1 MKPTMRITLLA
12 ALLATV
18 PGCASSASTGLA
30 RCNDSP
36 SDAIVCAAL
45 GEEFDLRVEDTAYI
59 TGTDLS
65 VRVNGVP
72 EDSRC
77 PSDVTCVWAGN
88 ARVWLTLREGSRRD
102 STSVNSTLE
111 PHAATRFGYTV
122 RLIDVR
128 PLKVSGQEVRPSD
141 YIIRLVVTRA

>member
-1 MKPTMRITLLA
+1 MRFTLLA
-12 ALLATV
+12 AMLGTIA
-18 PGCASSASTGLA
+18 GCASSASTGLA

-36 SDAIVCAAL
+36 SDAIVCARL
-45 GEEFDLRVEDTAYI
+45 GEEFDLRVDDTAYI
-59 TGTDLS
+59 TDTDLS
-65 VRVNGVP
+65 VRVVGVP

-88 ARVWLTLREGSRRD
+88 ARVWLTIRDGARRD

-122 RLIDVR
+122 RLLDVR
-128 PLKVSGQEVRPSD
+128 PPKVSGQEVRPSD